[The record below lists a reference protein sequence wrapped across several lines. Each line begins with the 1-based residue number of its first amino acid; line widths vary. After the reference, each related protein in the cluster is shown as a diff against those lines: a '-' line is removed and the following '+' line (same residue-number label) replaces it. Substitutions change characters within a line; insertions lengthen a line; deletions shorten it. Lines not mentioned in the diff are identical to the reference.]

1 MITFRELC
9 REFLAWS
16 EKHQAPR
23 TTQIYTEYLNAYIK
37 YLGEASDAPA
47 EKMKPLQVEEYIAAR
62 PKWSDTYKNTTVVA
76 INRPFNWGIDNGF
89 MEKNPIKKAAKPSA
103 EGRKTYATLDDVE
116 ALLSNLHPADPL
128 RDFIVCQW
136 HCFARPQEIRHI
148 EARHVNLAM
157 RQITFPK
164 KESKGKKRERCLLI
178 LKDAYPIIEKLLQL
192 YPEGKLFRNNR
203 GKSWTKEAL
212 CSRFRKL
219 SVLIKKDIT
228 LYDLRH
234 GIISASLEKGIGV
247 YDIAAAS
254 GHANASMIDSRYSHV
269 HQNKARLLGV
279 LG

>member
-9 REFLAWS
+9 EKFLAWS
-16 EKHQAPR
+16 EKNQAPR
-23 TTQIYTEYLNAYIK
+23 TTQIYKEYLNAYIRHI
-37 YLGEASDAPA
+37 GISTDMPA
-47 EKMKPLQVEEYIAAR
+47 ESMKPLHVEDYIVAHQ
-62 PKWSDTYKNTTVVA
+62 KWSDTYKNTTVVA
-76 INRPFNWGIDNGF
+76 INRPFNWGVDNGF
-89 MEKNPIKKAAKPSA
+89 IERNPIKKAAKPSV
-103 EGRKTYATLDDVE
+103 EGRKTYATPDDVE
-116 ALLSNLHPADPL
+116 ALLSNLHPTDPL
-128 RDFIVCQW
+128 RDFIMCQW

-148 EARHVNLAM
+148 EARHVNLAI

-203 GKSWTKEAL
+203 GAPWTKEAL

-254 GHANASMIDSRYSHV
+254 GHVNASMIDSRYSHV